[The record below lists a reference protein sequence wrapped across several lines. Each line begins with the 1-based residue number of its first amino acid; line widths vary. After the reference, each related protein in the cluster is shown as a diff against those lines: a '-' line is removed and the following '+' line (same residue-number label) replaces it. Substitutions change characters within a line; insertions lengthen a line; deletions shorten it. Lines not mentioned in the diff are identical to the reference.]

1 MESVESGDVEVASC
15 SVVLLLVG
23 LVIFVVGVD
32 SVAGS
37 EEVVVDVVVA
47 VVVVVLGGDTGCSL
61 GTSGRNVL
69 NKFSTCFAI

>member
-15 SVVLLLVG
+15 SVVLLQVG

-37 EEVVVDVVVA
+37 EEVVVDVIVA